1 MLIKLVNSDV
11 GGGCSNRACIHILSK
26 ILERLNVVT
35 CSTSYK
41 SAVHSCVVP
50 FGDLFLSGL
59 SFRLLKFTLASMIS
73 IEQWRAAIGCFSF
86 SPAVLGRKL
95 DVDTRTCKHD
105 EICYDSSVM
114 CCLLV
119 YASIVAMLL
128 IVSGN
133 VELNQFR
140 GDTNLS

>member
-1 MLIKLVNSDV
+1 MLIKLVNPNTSR
-11 GGGCSNRACIHILSK
+11 GGSNRACIHILSK
-26 ILERLNVVT
+26 IECGHVFDVLQKL
-35 CSTSYK
+35 
-41 SAVHSCVVP
+41 VHACVVP

-59 SFRLLKFTLASMIS
+59 SFHLLKFTFASMIS
-73 IEQWRAAIGCFSF
+73 TEQWRAAIGCFSF

-133 VELNQFR
+133 VELNQF
-140 GDTNLS
+140 